1 MFSPNIGCQLNP
13 TFILSQIFKWLGYN
27 KCCQYAGINAM
38 AKVLKQ
44 KVIAT
49 KIFVIKTVQVVFV
62 CTGYKDRLTN
72 NESFPV
78 KYVWRVHGFILT
90 IKI

>member
-49 KIFVIKTVQVVFV
+49 KNICNQNSSGGICLHWLQRQIDK
-62 CTGYKDRLTN
+62 
-72 NESFPV
+72 
-78 KYVWRVHGFILT
+78 
-90 IKI
+90 